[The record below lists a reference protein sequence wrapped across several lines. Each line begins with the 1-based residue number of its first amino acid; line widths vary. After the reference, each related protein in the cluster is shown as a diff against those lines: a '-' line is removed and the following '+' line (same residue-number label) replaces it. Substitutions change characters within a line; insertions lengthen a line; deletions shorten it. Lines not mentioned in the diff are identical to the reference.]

1 MVPWAGIADS
11 SSIAASHPTES
22 TMFQRILHRAFSFA
36 LAAVVTA
43 GMLGGIDGIF
53 QPDEGSPQW
62 AQTAGDQRA

>member
-1 MVPWAGIADS
+1 
-11 SSIAASHPTES
+11 
-22 TMFQRILHRAFSFA
+22 MFQRILHRAFSFA